1 MTITVERQI
10 SSPFVRDIIDYWS
23 MLRGDRPAPQVHE
36 VDPLNIPR
44 TSLPHVILADLH
56 PRPFRIKYRLVG
68 THITNLVGGDF
79 KGRFLDEL
87 SLPHGIDA
95 LLTEDYARTAW
106 TCQPILGT
114 YPWPKTDGHYATV
127 QYALLPLLDGD
138 RVTRFLCGEHIDD
151 KEKGSYLYAEDL
163 VKTPWRETAA

>member
-1 MTITVERQI
+1 MVVQVERQI
-10 SSPFVRDIIDYWS
+10 SSPQVKSIIDYWTA
-23 MLRGDRPAPQVHE
+23 LRGDRPAPQVHE

-44 TSLPHVILADLH
+44 TSLPYVILADLH

-87 SLPHGIDA
+87 SLPDGIDA
-95 LLTEDYARTAW
+95 LLTEDYAWTAW

-114 YPWPKTDGHYATV
+114 YPGRKP
-127 QYALLPLLDGD
+127 
-138 RVTRFLCGEHIDD
+138 
-151 KEKGSYLYAEDL
+151 
-163 VKTPWRETAA
+163 TAIMPRSSMLSCHS